1 MAKVTRMTF
10 ELVMTDTAPVT
21 DEKELDRALVRFLHQ
36 IGYLGKRYSKKGLD
50 EVKQT
55 VAFRL
60 VADCFLGHPNRA
72 WRVEELTTF
81 LETSAPTI
89 YRHLNR
95 LRGLD
100 LIEEVH
106 TDDEKAKKGYR
117 IRYGDLS
124 KAWSFPEAH
133 IRLAMDNFRK
143 SVGHIQVLMETG
155 AA

>member
-1 MAKVTRMTF
+1 MTF
-10 ELVMTDTAPVT
+10 ELMMTDTAPVT
-21 DEKELDRALVRFLHQ
+21 DEKDMDRALIRFLGQ
-36 IGYLGKRYSKKGLD
+36 IGYLGKRYSKKSND
-50 EVKQT
+50 EVKDT
-55 VAFRL
+55 VAYRL

-72 WRVEELTTF
+72 WRVEEMTAY

-100 LIEEVH
+100 LIEEVYA
-106 TDDEKAKKGYR
+106 DEEKSKKGYR
-117 IRYGDLS
+117 VRYGNLA

-143 SVGHIQVLMETG
+143 SVGHIQTLIERG
-155 AA
+155 S

>member
-1 MAKVTRMTF
+1 MTF

-21 DEKELDRALVRFLHQ
+21 DEKELDRAMVRFLHQ
-36 IGYLGKRYSKKGLD
+36 IGYLGKRYSKKSMD
-50 EVKQT
+50 EIKET

-60 VADCFLGHPNRA
+60 VSECFLGHPNRP
-72 WRVEELTTF
+72 WRVEELTEF
-81 LETSAPTI
+81 LETSAPTV

-117 IRYGDLS
+117 IRYGDIS

-143 SVGHIQVLMETG
+143 SVGHIQVLMEQE